1 MLEKNI
7 CNKIVAIL
15 ENEIRI
21 YREILALSNEKR
33 QILVEGKAAELDQIV
48 RTEQRLSSEV
58 ITFEKER
65 DEIVQS
71 AVLSGMISKDEIIIS
86 KLSKKMDL
94 ESRRQINI
102 LVPQLAGILS
112 ELKTLNDINGELIK
126 QSLEYIEYT
135 VNIMSS
141 TGTAT
146 NLTYGSNSEA
156 PKKLGDKKTF
166 FDTKG

>member
-58 ITFEKER
+58 ITLEKER
-65 DEIVQS
+65 DEIIQS
-71 AVLSGMISKDEIIIS
+71 AVLSGNISKDEIIIS

-146 NLTYGSNSEA
+146 NLTYGSNSEV

>member
-48 RTEQRLSSEV
+48 RTEQRLSTEV
-58 ITFEKER
+58 VTLEKER
-65 DEIVQS
+65 DEIIQS

-146 NLTYGSNSEA
+146 NLTYGSKSED
-156 PKKLGDKKTF
+156 PKKLDKKTF